1 MRRIV
6 TLSLFAVAC
15 ASQKEAPPPQPA
27 PAPVVAPASQ
37 AVATPAAKSCSA
49 DSECGEKQLC
59 IRNQCVDI
67 SAGLAECTT
76 TRVHFDL
83 DSAELHPGDR
93 TSLDRMSRCLRA
105 ELALHVTIE
114 GNADERGTEEYN
126 LALGQR
132 RALAV
137 DKYLRTMGASESQL
151 KAISYGKEKPIC
163 REHDEACWAQNREAA
178 IKPKEHK
185 KK

>member
-1 MRRIV
+1 MRRLGL
-6 TLSLFAVAC
+6 LSLFVVGC

-27 PAPVVAPASQ
+27 PVAATPASQ
-37 AVATPAAKSCSA
+37 AVVTPAAKSCSA
-49 DSECGEKQLC
+49 DTECGAKQLC
-59 IRNQCVDI
+59 IRNECVDI
-67 SAGLAECTT
+67 SAGLAECSM

-83 DSAELHPGDR
+83 DSSELHPADR
-93 TSLDRMSRCLRA
+93 TSLDRISRCLRA
-105 ELALHVTIE
+105 EQALHVTIE

-132 RALAV
+132 RALSV
-137 DKYLRTMGASESQL
+137 DKYLQTMGVSETQL
-151 KAISYGKEKPIC
+151 KTISYGKEKPIC

-178 IKPKEHK
+178 VKPKEHK